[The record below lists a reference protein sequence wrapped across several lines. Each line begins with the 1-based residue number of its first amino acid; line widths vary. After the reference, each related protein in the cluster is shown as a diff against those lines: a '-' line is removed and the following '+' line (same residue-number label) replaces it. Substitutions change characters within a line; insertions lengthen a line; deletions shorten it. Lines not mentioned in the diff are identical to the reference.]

1 MAHNKARATRA
12 PQAAPAKA
20 APQKTALVVAAPQA
34 APTTTPATAHMVAS
48 RKAGIDFMQGAAT
61 LQLTPY
67 GLTAANPWGQNS
79 AGHQVYVW
87 LKAQGAKGATIGAL
101 EAAVKAGKVVL
112 RGANGS
118 TNKCTVRDHVR
129 YLYTWGGGP
138 TAYLAIN
145 GKANG
150 QLPYKVRPAG

>member
-1 MAHNKARATRA
+1 MAHKTPRAHKATPAQQAT
-12 PQAAPAKA
+12 PAR
-20 APQKTALVVAAPQA
+20 TALVVAQQQA
-34 APTTTPATAHMVAS
+34 TPATTPATAHMVAS
-48 RKAGIDFMQGAAT
+48 RKAGIDFAQGAAT
-61 LQLTPY
+61 LALTPY
-67 GLTAANPWGQNS
+67 GLTAKNPWGPNS
-79 AGHQVYVW
+79 AGHAVYDW
-87 LKAQGAKGATIGAL
+87 LKARGAKGGTIGDL

-150 QLPYKVRPAG
+150 QLAYKVRPAG